1 MDLPTLRVVARV
13 RPTLKPEAAAA
24 ASVALLGP
32 TALQVTQLEKNTLK
46 RSNVPGEPPSQVIYK
61 STQPFSF
68 DRVWWQETDTTTL
81 HAHEV
86 EPLVSAVLRGEGVT
100 SLVLAYG
107 QTASGKTF
115 TLTGSRAGPGILQIA
130 ADQIM
135 ASVAAGNA
143 AGHEGRYA
151 VYVTAGEI
159 YMENLLDLATA
170 GSKDKKLTA
179 ATLRRLPIASESADE
194 LIRTLEGLS
203 KRRAEGA
210 TNNNEHS
217 SRSHAVYCVH
227 VEYRV
232 PANPALRRA
241 KPPPACL
248 LGGAPESSE
257 VSVMPVGTFGVCDL
271 AGAEYAAATE
281 GREGERRLE
290 GGRNNL
296 GLMSLKA
303 AFRYLGDSAAAR
315 AAAGGGGAPPP
326 LPPFSWSRSTLTRI
340 LRPFFTTP
348 GSQLLM
354 LVTASPDDADAAQ
367 TAQALTEGVLIAGRP
382 LMPRSVV
389 EVGPAPLPSGR
400 QGGGASSA
408 RSAPAAPKRPI
419 LRAGSGHGGGQ
430 AVAAARAAIV
440 PSSARANSAVGGRR

>member
-210 TNNNEHS
+210 TNKNEHS
-217 SRSHAVYCVH
+217 VSIVGGGPGTRAFPAARTFMLPFAWQSRSHAVYCVH
-227 VEYRV
+227 VEYRI

-241 KPPPACL
+241 MPPPACL

-271 AGAEYAAATE
+271 AGAECE
-281 GREGERRLE
+281 SPRVRVS
-290 GGRNNL
+290 
-296 GLMSLKA
+296 SL
-303 AFRYLGDSAAAR
+303 R
-315 AAAGGGGAPPP
+315 
-326 LPPFSWSRSTLTRI
+326 LPPC
-340 LRPFFTTP
+340 
-348 GSQLLM
+348 Q
-354 LVTASPDDADAAQ
+354 
-367 TAQALTEGVLIAGRP
+367 
-382 LMPRSVV
+382 
-389 EVGPAPLPSGR
+389 
-400 QGGGASSA
+400 
-408 RSAPAAPKRPI
+408 
-419 LRAGSGHGGGQ
+419 
-430 AVAAARAAIV
+430 
-440 PSSARANSAVGGRR
+440 